1 MQELQRIAEIAA
13 STNTN
18 VNLLRAEVG
27 DIKNTVASCNDLR
40 LVDDKIV
47 SHIREH
53 GNIKKAMLESRRWNV
68 GTLLASLSLML
79 ACFAMW
85 YNKP

>member
-1 MQELQRIAEIAA
+1 MQELQRIAEISA

-18 VNLLRAEVG
+18 VSLLRVEVSEM
-27 DIKNTVASCNDLR
+27 KKQVASCDDLKT
-40 LVDDKIV
+40 VDDKIV

-53 GNIKKAMLESRRWNV
+53 GAVKKAMLESRRWNV
-68 GTLLASLSLML
+68 GTLIASISLMI
-79 ACFAMW
+79 AWFAVW